1 MKYKYHNA
9 EYMYI
14 LEVFM
19 FVDRDCKR
27 FTVKMGF
34 IAL

>member
-1 MKYKYHNA
+1 MKYKYHYA

-14 LEVFM
+14 LKDFM

-27 FTVKMGF
+27 FAVKKGLITF
-34 IAL
+34 